1 MKPSSLKK
9 RNGGSSSLAK
19 ITQAAHNTNNTTTN
33 NTTTTTTNNNNNNN
47 NNNAN
52 QPCKPPKRNLQFEA
66 AHGPRPCS
74 ITRSHLD
81 AEGKLRRL
89 LTYLENEP
97 QQQGNGATTG
107 FSTHNLQ

>member
-9 RNGGSSSLAK
+9 CNGGSSSLAK
-19 ITQAAHNTNNTTTN
+19 ITQAAYNTNKTTTN
-33 NTTTTTTNNNNNNN
+33 NTTTTTNNNN
-47 NNNAN
+47 N

-97 QQQGNGATTG
+97 QQKGNGATTAREPPSAMTG
-107 FSTHNLQ
+107 KLLQL